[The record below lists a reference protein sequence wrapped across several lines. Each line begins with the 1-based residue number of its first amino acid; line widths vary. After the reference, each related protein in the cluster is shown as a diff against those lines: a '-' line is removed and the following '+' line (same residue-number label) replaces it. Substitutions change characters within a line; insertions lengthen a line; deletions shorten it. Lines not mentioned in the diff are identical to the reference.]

1 MKLLVAS
8 GLVGGLYDFIVG
20 TFGWWTENFSTR
32 LAGWGAV
39 LAEKYKLV
47 FKVNTGAAV
56 LGLGYII
63 GLPYATI
70 ICAGSFLVW
79 FVIVPLIGYFAPGM
93 TQAVGDGVSL
103 TIGLMSPEDI
113 FAVYARPLGIGGIAM
128 AGIIGILRSS
138 GIIGRAVKLAGTEL
152 TGKRTS
158 AIDEPRTQR
167 DPL

>member
-1 MKLLVAS
+1 MSNASEDFPEPESPVTTTSLLVAS
-8 GLVGGLYDFIVG
+8 GLVGGLYDFIVS
-20 TFGWWTENFSTR
+20 TFGWWTENVFTR
-32 LAGWGAV
+32 LAGWGVV

-93 TQAVGDGVSL
+93 TQAVSDGVSL

-113 FAVYARPLGIGGIAM
+113 FAVYACPLGIGGIVM

-138 GIIGRAVKLAGTEL
+138 
-152 TGKRTS
+152 
-158 AIDEPRTQR
+158 DR
-167 DPL
+167 DRKSVV

>member
-1 MKLLVAS
+1 MVTGVQTCALPICFLQIFLSSFIGGCLGILLLIPFRKYFVKDMHGKYPFPEATATTEVLVTGENAGKQMKLLVAS

-20 TFGWWTENFSTR
+20 TFGWWTENVSTR

-79 FVIVPLIGYFAPGM
+79 FVIVP
-93 TQAVGDGVSL
+93 Q
-103 TIGLMSPEDI
+103 
-113 FAVYARPLGIGGIAM
+113 
-128 AGIIGILRSS
+128 
-138 GIIGRAVKLAGTEL
+138 IGRAHV
-152 TGKRTS
+152 
-158 AIDEPRTQR
+158 
-167 DPL
+167 

>member
-1 MKLLVAS
+1 MHGKYPFPEATATTEVLVTGENAGKQMKLLVAS

-20 TFGWWTENFSTR
+20 TFGWWTENVSTR

-79 FVIVPLIGYFAPGM
+79 FVIVPLIGYLKCLERLP
-93 TQAVGDGVSL
+93 DL
-103 TIGLMSPEDI
+103 
-113 FAVYARPLGIGGIAM
+113 
-128 AGIIGILRSS
+128 
-138 GIIGRAVKLAGTEL
+138 
-152 TGKRTS
+152 
-158 AIDEPRTQR
+158 
-167 DPL
+167 